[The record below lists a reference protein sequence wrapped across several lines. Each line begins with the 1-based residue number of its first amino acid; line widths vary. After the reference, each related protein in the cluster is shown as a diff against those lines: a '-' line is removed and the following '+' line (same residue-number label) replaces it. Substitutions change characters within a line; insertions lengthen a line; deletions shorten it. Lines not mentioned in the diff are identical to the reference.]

1 MDYGKSGEPDSTLS
15 DEGWDEIEIDF
26 EDDLDIENMTPE
38 PITVMARFK
47 SGITQEWTF
56 MVPKASEMYN
66 GVITKE
72 SLLELIAAAYS
83 VGESPYLILP
93 LDNGT
98 NVFFDLNATDYMEVR

>member
-1 MDYGKSGEPDSTLS
+1 MDYGKSSEPDSTLN
-15 DEGWDEIEIDF
+15 DDDWDVIEVDL
-26 EDDLDIENMTPE
+26 EDSLDIENMTPE
-38 PITVMARFK
+38 PITVMAQFK

-56 MVPKASEMYN
+56 TVPKASEMYN

-72 SLLELIAAAYS
+72 SLLELIAEAYS

-93 LDNGT
+93 LDNGS